1 MKWHLTW
8 AVALAVSLGIG
19 GLGAA
24 SAADMA
30 VKAPPPPLAPV
41 YNWTGFYVGGNAGW
55 VGSASNTITNTGADA
70 GVGGLGSA
78 LNVLGSIPSTVSA
91 NASGFIGG
99 GQVGYN
105 WQTANWVFGLEGD
118 IQGTTAK
125 RDVIVAFPGSALSVP
140 LSTTYHRELDWLATF
155 RGRVG
160 ITATP
165 SFLLYATG
173 GLAVGETKIGNSFIC
188 AACVPAASTQ
198 AGTVAQSDNT
208 AVGWTVGAGAEWMF
222 APHWSVK
229 AEYLYADLG
238 RHSSTINYIY
248 GPGGALTTA
257 SSLTS
262 SIRDTWNIARVGVN
276 YKFGGPVVGV
286 Y

>member
-91 NASGFIGG
+91 SASGFMGG

>member
-91 NASGFIGG
+91 SASGFIGG